1 MAVGSERDL
10 LVCGTRTFALEV
22 ADVVEGT
29 PGLRVVA
36 FVENE
41 DRGRCERP
49 HGGLP
54 VRWVEDVGDLRESA
68 DFVCGLGTTRRSR
81 FTRQLEALGLRG
93 ATVVHPTAHVSGRSE
108 LGAGSIVLPG
118 AVVGS
123 HTRVGRH
130 AILNRGVLIGHH
142 TTLGDHVTLSP
153 GANVAGACRI
163 GDAAYIGMGAMVLNG
178 ISVGEHTVVG
188 AGAVVTR
195 DVPDRTK
202 VVGVPARV
210 VEQGIEGL

>member
-1 MAVGSERDL
+1 MTAGTERGV

-29 PGLRVVA
+29 PGYRVLG

-41 DRGRCERP
+41 DRGRCEEP

-54 VRWVEDVGDLRESA
+54 VRWVEDLEGLRESA
-68 DFVCGLGTTRRSR
+68 EFVCALGTTRRSR
-81 FTRQLEALGLRG
+81 FTRQVEAVGLRP

-108 LGAGSIVLPG
+108 VGAGSVVLPG

-123 HTRVGRH
+123 QTRLGRH
-130 AILNRGVLIGHH
+130 VILNRGVLVGHH
-142 TTLGDHVTLSP
+142 TTVGDHVTLSP

-163 GDAAYIGMGAMVLNG
+163 ADSVYVGMGAVVLNG
-178 ISVGEHTVVG
+178 VTIGEHSVVG

-195 DVPDRTK
+195 DVPDRVQ
-202 VVGVPARV
+202 VVGVPARTV
-210 VEQGIEGL
+210 KEGIEGL